1 MGLAHYLGLTT
12 LAFLAPLPPE
22 WPARPAP
29 SKGNGWIL
37 GLSAGFLL
45 LVTIV
50 PLSLALAEKWAIDD
64 FGASCRASGGR
75 VSFIPSDDGR
85 PYRCEHRRT

>member
-1 MGLAHYLGLTT
+1 MSAADYFGLTA

-22 WPARPAP
+22 WTAP
-29 SKGNGWIL
+29 PGPPKGSGWIL

-50 PLSLALAEKWAIDD
+50 PLSLALAEKRTMDD
-64 FGASCRASGGR
+64 FGAACRRSGGR
-75 VSFIPSDDGR
+75 VSHIQSEDGR
-85 PYRCEHRRT
+85 PYRCDHRRS